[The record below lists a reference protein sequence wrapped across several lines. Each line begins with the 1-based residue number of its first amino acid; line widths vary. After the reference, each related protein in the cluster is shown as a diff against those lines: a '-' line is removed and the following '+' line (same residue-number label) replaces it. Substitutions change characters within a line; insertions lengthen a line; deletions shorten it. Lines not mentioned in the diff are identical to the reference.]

1 MFLNSLKII
10 DKKLYC
16 YNDDC
21 DNRYFPLQKRIDK
34 KRFTQCGD
42 DDVVAVDD
50 DDDDDRF
57 SVKCHSIS
65 GKCRH
70 HHHQLY
76 HKVTFFLKREST
88 KLV

>member
-50 DDDDDRF
+50 DDDDRF
-57 SVKCHSIS
+57 SFKCHSI
-65 GKCRH
+65 
-70 HHHQLY
+70 
-76 HKVTFFLKREST
+76 
-88 KLV
+88 

>member
-50 DDDDDRF
+50 DDDDDDDRF
-57 SVKCHSIS
+57 SVKCHSI
-65 GKCRH
+65 
-70 HHHQLY
+70 
-76 HKVTFFLKREST
+76 
-88 KLV
+88 